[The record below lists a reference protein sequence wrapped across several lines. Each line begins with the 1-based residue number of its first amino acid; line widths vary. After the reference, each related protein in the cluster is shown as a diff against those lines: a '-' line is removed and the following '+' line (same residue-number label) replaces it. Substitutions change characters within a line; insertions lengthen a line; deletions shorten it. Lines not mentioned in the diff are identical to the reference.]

1 MAEEIRDR
9 KISDQEIIDLYWAR
23 EEQAITETDNKYGEL
38 CRRVSVNLL
47 GSREDAEE
55 CVNDTWLTAWNS
67 MPDERPRA
75 LRAWL
80 LRVVRNIS
88 IDRYRRDHSGK
99 RHAETEVLLSEL
111 EDCIPSGKNVETE
124 LERKEIGEV
133 IDSWLRTLNP
143 FDRRA
148 FLLRYFEGAALQSI
162 AEEYGLNAGRL
173 AKRMYR
179 LRLQLREVFEQ
190 EGIFI

>member
-23 EEQAITETDNKYGEL
+23 EERAITETDDKYGEL

-88 IDRYRRDHSGK
+88 IDRYRRNHSGK
-99 RHAETEVLLSEL
+99 RQHNRLSSE
-111 EDCIPSGKNVETE
+111 
-124 LERKEIGEV
+124 
-133 IDSWLRTLNP
+133 
-143 FDRRA
+143 
-148 FLLRYFEGAALQSI
+148 
-162 AEEYGLNAGRL
+162 
-173 AKRMYR
+173 
-179 LRLQLREVFEQ
+179 
-190 EGIFI
+190 

>member
-1 MAEEIRDR
+1 MAGEIRDR
-9 KISDQEIIDLYWAR
+9 QMSDQEIIDLYWAR
-23 EEQAITETDNKYGEL
+23 EEQAVTETDHKYGAL
-38 CRRVSVNLL
+38 CRHVSFNLL
-47 GSREDAEE
+47 GNDEDAEE
-55 CVNDTWLTAWNS
+55 CVNDVWLTAWNS

-111 EDCIPSGKNVETE
+111 EECIPSGKDIETE
-124 LERKEIGEV
+124 LERKEIGKV
-133 IDSWLRTLNP
+133 IDCWLRTLDP
-143 FDRRA
+143 FDRRL
-148 FLLRYFEGAALQSI
+148 FLLRYFDGAALKSI
-162 AEEYGLNAGRL
+162 AEEYGLNAGKL

-179 LRLQLREVFEQ
+179 LRLRLKEVMEQ
-190 EGIFI
+190 EGIFV